1 MATLTREWV
10 SVAQAQQWLDTYDPT
25 GASPQLVDAL
35 ASEMR
40 VGRNLRW
47 HHAIILNATTHV
59 CHKGLKKLRAIVRAQ
74 HAQICWVARADDF
87 HGAEACP
94 GTEEVCGR

>member
-47 HHAIILNATTHV
+47 HHAIILDATTHV
-59 CHKGLKKLRAIVRAQ
+59 CHKGLKKLRAIVRGMFGIDVVGEFLSVRFWGNMRIMCRQ
-74 HAQICWVARADDF
+74 KL
-87 HGAEACP
+87 
-94 GTEEVCGR
+94 